1 MTNPFAI
8 FKIKREERWLFAAA
22 VLLFAGLNALLIAS
36 HWGMYTKTLLH
47 GGAWSVFHGRFEM
60 SGYDCWSWMTVSE
73 GRVWFETIRHPL
85 YLSFLYPMYWLN
97 SWLMTW
103 TGLNWSVFMIAV
115 VLVLSASYSAV
126 FVFRI
131 LRELLS
137 VSRADATLLVA
148 MLFSFGHVMVPA
160 MVPDHFIIS
169 MFLLTMTAYI
179 CGKKMQKS
187 QMLKTWQTATL
198 LFFTSGIA
206 ASNGVKTILGGLFV
220 NRRRALRFR
229 YLAFGIVLPLVAL
242 LAIQRCQYYA
252 VEVPQAEKVRR
263 IEKANAKKMTAEKKK
278 KIADHKKWM
287 EGHAMRS
294 VSNKGLLS
302 LMDFTTPRLP
312 VFVENVC
319 GESILLHRSHALEDE
334 LHSRPLIVRYGSWWC
349 YAITLSVMLLFAW
362 GLWTGRRNRLMQ
374 MLLCWLSFD
383 FVLNMVLGFAVN
395 EVYIMT
401 SGWVFTVPV
410 AIGFAL
416 RKQQPR
422 AAFALRSALLFLTLF
437 LFTSNMLVIV
447 RHLY

>member
-8 FKIKREERWLFAAA
+8 FKIKREERWLFVAA

-36 HWGMYTKTLLH
+36 HWGMYTKPLLH

-137 VSRADATLLVA
+137 MSRADATLLVA

-187 QMLKTWQTATL
+187 QTLKTWQTATL

-229 YLAFGIVLPLVAL
+229 YIAFGIVLPLVAL

-252 VEVPQAEKVRR
+252 VEVPQAEKVKK
-263 IEKANAKKMTAEKKK
+263 IEKANAKKMTAEKKRQK
-278 KIADHKKWM
+278 EEHHKQVLKTEM
-287 EGHAMRS
+287 KPAGTGIFAM
-294 VSNKGLLS
+294 
-302 LMDFTTPRLP
+302 MDFQTSRRDILQ
-312 VFVENVC
+312 ENFF
-319 GESILLHRSHALEDE
+319 GETILLHEDHALGDIVV
-334 LHSRPLIVRYGSWWC
+334 HRPVVTYYHHWWA
-349 YAITLSVMLLFAW
+349 YAIEAFFFLSFVLGAW
-362 GLWTGRRNRLMQ
+362 LGRRDRLMQ
-374 MLLCWLSFD
+374 MLLCWFGFD
-383 FVLNMVLGFAVN
+383 VLLNVVLGFAVN
-395 EVYIMT
+395 EVYLMA
-401 SGWVFTVPV
+401 SGWMFSVPV
-410 AIGFAL
+410 ALAFILKRLPHKWQFPAGAL
-416 RKQQPR
+416 
-422 AAFALRSALLFLTLF
+422 LLFLTLF
-437 LFTSNMLVIV
+437 VATHNLLLIIH
-447 RHLY
+447 HLYG